1 MSDIVTHG
9 DSDRQSPNDTNRI
22 HADGVYHC
30 EARALFDALPDACVD
45 LVLTDPPYGV
55 GTQVSAWRSPKDR
68 FPEIIGADEVNTN
81 WLYAAYRTLKDGA
94 ALYVFAKWLNF
105 SEWKLAVE
113 DAGFSVKNCIIW
125 DKQQHGTGD
134 LHGAYAPQYEMVLFA
149 TKGRHLLRCRRP
161 DVIRHP
167 KVQPTN
173 LIHPYEKPIG
183 LLEKFI
189 LASSDKGALVVD
201 CFAGSGSTGSAARN
215 LNRRYLLCDIDL
227 NHVRTARQRL
237 AHPYTID
244 MFVATEEGG
253 AE

>member
-1 MSDIVTHG
+1 MSDHLLPAFTG
-9 DSDRQSPNDTNRI
+9 TPDMNR
-22 HADGVYHC
+22 VYHC
-30 EARALFDALPDACVD
+30 DALTLLRALPDASVD

-55 GTQVSAWRSPKDR
+55 GTQVSARRSPKDR
-68 FPEIIGADEVNTN
+68 FPEIVGADEVNTN
-81 WLYAAYRTLKDGA
+81 WLDAAYRTLKDGA
-94 ALYVFAKWLNF
+94 ALYIFAKWLNF

-134 LHGAYAPQYEMVLFA
+134 LYGAYAPQYEMVLFA
-149 TKGRHLLRCRRP
+149 TKGRHLLRGRRP

-173 LIHPYEKPIG
+173 LVHPYEKPIG

-201 CFAGSGSTGSAARN
+201 CFAGSGSTGAAARN
-215 LNRRYLLCDIDL
+215 LNRRYLLCDVDL
-227 NHVRTARQRL
+227 NHVEIARNRL
-237 AHPYTID
+237 AQPYTPD
-244 MFVATEEGG
+244 MFALAELQQQG
-253 AE
+253 AY